1 MATPFRNDYDCN
13 TEKKERCFDGKCYPR
28 KFLLLKLIFFSQ
40 LVLVLKTVR
49 DSSSCALSDNT
60 ILANLNLVKQ
70 SPEENVARKV
80 KIHPHYMHQM
90 YT

>member
-1 MATPFRNDYDCN
+1 MINN
-13 TEKKERCFDGKCYPR
+13 
-28 KFLLLKLIFFSQ
+28 IFSQ
-40 LVLVLKTVR
+40 LVVVLKTIR

-70 SPEENVARKV
+70 SLEEIVVRKV